1 MATQQPEA
9 PTHGI
14 APEAFRYRY
23 IIAATVTMASM
34 LELLD
39 TSIVNVALPERP
51 RLPRRP
57 AAPLHHEED
66 PQPGRRDRPL
76 TNRSHSMPDRLRRL
90 TARASAAAPALLL
103 ALLPFQATAQHAPAR
118 RVAGF
123 DVYEAS
129 IPALDS
135 ALAAGRVTS
144 VQLVDA
150 YLARIAAYD
159 QAGPRLDAILRLNPH
174 AREDAARLD
183 AERRAGHLRGP
194 LHGIPI
200 ILKDNYGT
208 SDMPTTGGSVALA
221 GVVPPADATQ
231 VARLREAGAIILAK
245 ANMHELASGI
255 TTVSS
260 LGGQT
265 RNPYD
270 PARYPGGSS
279 GGSAVAAAASFG
291 AIAYGSDTCGSIRI
305 PAAYNDLF
313 GLRPTKGLSSIAGII
328 PLSHT
333 QDVAGPLARTV
344 TDLAIGLDATVGP
357 DSADPATRILDG
369 RETPRFRAALD
380 AGALSGA
387 RLGVLREYFGNA
399 AANAVADSVVRAAIG
414 RMKESGAD
422 VEEVAIPGLDSLV
435 HRAYVIDLEFRFDLQ
450 DYLARIPRAP
460 VHSLDEILSR
470 GLYHEALSASLHR
483 RDTVRT
489 RDSERYREALA
500 DRERARALVVR
511 TLDERHLDALLYPTM
526 RREPALI
533 GQPQP
538 GSTCFLSAV
547 TGLPALAAPAGFTPD
562 GLPLGVELLGRPLDD
577 ARLLAFAYAYERATH
592 PRRPPDATPPL
603 VAGRAPAPVSLAL
616 EDAPAAP
623 AAHAELA
630 FNAPTA
636 ALRYHV
642 RVNAPAGDVYAVGI
656 HRQMADARGPML
668 FHLGGPGMAEVAGE
682 LTLDAPAR
690 ADLRAGRLA
699 LVVYT
704 REHPLG
710 QLVGRLALPAA
721 PR

>member
-1 MATQQPEA
+1 
-9 PTHGI
+9 
-14 APEAFRYRY
+14 
-23 IIAATVTMASM
+23 
-34 LELLD
+34 
-39 TSIVNVALPERP
+39 
-51 RLPRRP
+51 
-57 AAPLHHEED
+57 
-66 PQPGRRDRPL
+66 
-76 TNRSHSMPDRLRRL
+76 MPDSRRRS
-90 TARASAAAPALLL
+90 APRAPATGLALLL
-103 ALLPFQATAQHAPAR
+103 LSIPLQATAQRPAAR
-118 RVAGF
+118 PAAGF

-174 AREDAARLD
+174 ARARAARLD
-183 AERRAGHLRGP
+183 AERRAGHVRGP
-194 LHGIPI
+194 LHGIPVI
-200 ILKDNYGT
+200 IKDNYGT
-208 SDMPTTGGSVALA
+208 ADMPTTGGTVALA
-221 GVVPPADATQ
+221 GMVPPADATQ
-231 VARLREAGAIILAK
+231 VRKLREAGAVILAK

-333 QDVAGPLARTV
+333 QDVAGPLARTA

-357 DSADPATRILDG
+357 DSADPATRILAG
-369 RETPRFRAALD
+369 RALPRFRVALD
-380 AGALSGA
+380 AGALRGA
-387 RLGVLREYFGNA
+387 RIGILTEYFGHGGA
-399 AANAVADSVVRAAIG
+399 DAVADSVVRAAIG
-414 RMKESGAD
+414 RMEESGAEVVD
-422 VEEVAIPGLDSLV
+422 VAIPGLDSLV
-435 HRAYVIDLEFRFDLQ
+435 ERGYVIDLEFRFDLQ
-450 DYLARIPRAP
+450 DYLAGVPDAP
-460 VHSLDEILSR
+460 VHSLDEILAG
-470 GLYHEALSASLHR
+470 GLYHQALSASLHR

-489 RDSERYREALA
+489 RGSERYREALA
-500 DRERARALVVR
+500 ARREARELVVR
-511 TLDERHLDALLYPTM
+511 TLDEQHLDALVYPTM

-533 GQPQP
+533 GQPQS

-577 ARLLAFAYAYERATH
+577 ARLVGYAYAYEQATR

-603 VAGRAPAPVSLAL
+603 VDGHAPPPMALAL
-616 EDAPAAP
+616 EGAPADP
-623 AAHAELA
+623 AAHAELS
-630 FNAPTA
+630 FDQPTA

-642 RVNAPAGDVYAVGI
+642 RVEAPAEAVYAIGI
-656 HRQMADARGPML
+656 HTETPDGRGPML
-668 FHLGGPGMAEVAGE
+668 FHLGGPGMTEVAGSV
-682 LTLDAPAR
+682 TLDAPAR
-690 ADLRAGRLA
+690 ADLREGRLA

-704 REHPLG
+704 RAHPLG
-710 QLVGRLALPAA
+710 ETEGRLTLP
-721 PR
+721 PRRH